1 MVRKSLYLS
10 AVAACLL
17 AGESPIPAAE
27 DPPEGVFELRVYTCD
42 PGRLDVLHARFRDH
56 TIELFARHGMTNVAY
71 FTPQDEPKSATT
83 LVYVLKH
90 ESREAATRSFT
101 AFRAD
106 PEWIAVKAES
116 EKDAR
121 ILALPVE
128 STFMTAT
135 DYSEDIGPANKERVY
150 ELRIYTAEDGKL
162 DALHQRF
169 RDHTLKLFEKHGM
182 KNIAYWTP
190 MDEPKSENT
199 LIYLVEHESRDA
211 AAASWKAF
219 IDDPEWK
226 RVAAETE
233 ANGKLVQS
241 IDAMY
246 LLPTPYTPDE

>member
-1 MVRKSLYLS
+1 MVRKSLYFS
-10 AVAACLL
+10 AEAACLV

-27 DPPEGVFELRVYTCD
+27 DTPEGVYELRVYTCD
-42 PGRLDVLHARFRDH
+42 PGRLEALHARFRDH
-56 TIELFARHGMTNVAY
+56 TIELFAKHGMTNIAY

-90 ESREAATRSFT
+90 ESREAAATSFA

-106 PEWIAVKAES
+106 PEWIAVKTES

-135 DYSEDIGPANKERVY
+135 DYSEEMGPANKERVY

-169 RDHTLKLFEKHGM
+169 RDHTLELFEKHGM
-182 KNIAYWTP
+182 KNIGYWTP

-211 AAASWKAF
+211 AATSWKAF

-233 ANGKLVQS
+233 ANGKLVKS
-241 IDAMY
+241 IESMY
-246 LLPTPYTPDE
+246 LLPTPYTPEE